1 MSGMEQFKCPSCGGS
16 VEFNAGTQK
25 MKCPYCDSEFDIGAL
40 KKKEE
45 TLNNKKEDSYSWD
58 EMASRQWEEG
68 ETDGLSVY
76 ACQSCGGEIVADDN
90 LGSTSCPYCG
100 NQVVLTGKFSG
111 TLKPDY
117 VIPFK
122 YDKKQAK
129 AAFEK
134 FISGRKFVPKMFKS
148 EKHIDEIKGI
158 YVPFW
163 LFDAKAKGE
172 VCFDAQ
178 EKRSR
183 INGDYQT
190 TETTYYNAY
199 RSGSIE
205 FNKVPVDGSSRIA
218 DDMMESIEPFYFAD
232 AVEFDTAYLA
242 GFAADKYDVDE
253 ENSIDRANE
262 RIKKSLEKALESTV
276 TGYDTVV
283 AEWSSIDV
291 ENGKASYAMYPV
303 WMLSATYDGK
313 PYTFAMNGQT
323 GKFAGDLPIDKGA
336 LNKYWLKCTAIIGAI
351 IYAVSL
357 GLILM

>member
-172 VCFDAQ
+172 ACFDAQ
-178 EKRSR
+178 EKRSH
-183 INGDYQT
+183 ISGDYQT
-190 TETTYYNAY
+190 TETTYYNVY

-283 AEWSSIDV
+283 PEWSSIDV
-291 ENGKASYAMYPV
+291 EDGKASYAMYPV
-303 WMLSATYDGK
+303 WMLSATYEGK

-357 GLILM
+357 GLVLM

>member
-1 MSGMEQFKCPSCGGS
+1 MAEIQEYKCPCCGGAI
-16 VEFNAGTQK
+16 EFNSKLQK

-58 EMASRQWEEG
+58 EMASRQWAEG
-68 ETDGLSVY
+68 ETDGLAVY
-76 ACQSCGGEIVADDN
+76 ACQSCGGEIVADEN
-90 LGSTSCPYCG
+90 MGSTSCPYCG

-172 VCFDAQ
+172 ACFDAQ
-178 EKRSR
+178 EKRSH
-183 INGDYQT
+183 ISGDYQT

-291 ENGKASYAMYPV
+291 EDGKASYAMYPV